1 MVDIAAIGRR
11 HLSDALTGKLH
22 ECTVSEWLDDD
33 GKPVKVFWRPLTGT
47 QQREIDSA
55 GDEIARVCQ
64 SVKVRALDA
73 NGSPVFAETP
83 LASMSVDYDYN
94 VIRSIAYIIAGDIG
108 QDVDD
113 KIEEM
118 AKE

>member
-33 GKPVKVFWRPLTGT
+33 GKPVKVYWRPLTGA
-47 QQREIDSA
+47 QQREINSA
-55 GDEIARVCQ
+55 SDEVGRVCQ

-73 NGSPVFAETP
+73 SGVQIFADTP
-83 LASMSVDYDYN
+83 LASMATDYN
-94 VIRSIAYIIAGDIG
+94 YDVIRSIAYIIAGDIG
-108 QDVDD
+108 QGIDD
-113 KIEEM
+113 KIEDIE
-118 AKE
+118 KE